1 MSVGEFLKRIG
12 VYVKVVGKRALGLV
26 HRAHRRFCT
35 FINSSGNGRITYQQF
50 IHPED
55 SKKMID
61 RETVKNVAKLARLGL
76 TEEEINTL
84 GNQLSVILENI
95 AILQQ
100 ADVSGV
106 SPTSHA
112 SRLIN
117 IMREDIPR
125 PSYPPELLLA
135 NAPDQ
140 EDNYLKIPAVLEG
153 ES

>member
-1 MSVGEFLKRIG
+1 
-12 VYVKVVGKRALGLV
+12 
-26 HRAHRRFCT
+26 
-35 FINSSGNGRITYQQF
+35 
-50 IHPED
+50 
-55 SKKMID
+55 MID

-117 IMREDIPR
+117 VMREDIPR

>member
-1 MSVGEFLKRIG
+1 M
-12 VYVKVVGKRALGLV
+12 
-26 HRAHRRFCT
+26 RR
-35 FINSSGNGRITYQQF
+35 GYER
-50 IHPED
+50 
-55 SKKMID
+55 MID

-76 TEEEINTL
+76 TEEEIDVL
-84 GNQLSVILENI
+84 GSQLSVILENI

-112 SRLIN
+112 SRLVN
-117 IMREDIPR
+117 VMREDNPR

-135 NAPDQ
+135 NAPAQ
-140 EDNYLKIPAVLEG
+140 EDNYLKVPPVLEG

>member
-1 MSVGEFLKRIG
+1 MFAGSVEE
-12 VYVKVVGKRALGLV
+12 VKDR
-26 HRAHRRFCT
+26 
-35 FINSSGNGRITYQQF
+35 
-50 IHPED
+50 
-55 SKKMID
+55 MID

-76 TEEEINTL
+76 
-84 GNQLSVILENI
+84 SVILENF
-95 AILQQ
+95 AILRE

-112 SRLIN
+112 SRLTN
-117 IMREDIPR
+117 VMRDDVPQ

-140 EDNYLKIPAVLEG
+140 EDNYLKVPAVLDGG